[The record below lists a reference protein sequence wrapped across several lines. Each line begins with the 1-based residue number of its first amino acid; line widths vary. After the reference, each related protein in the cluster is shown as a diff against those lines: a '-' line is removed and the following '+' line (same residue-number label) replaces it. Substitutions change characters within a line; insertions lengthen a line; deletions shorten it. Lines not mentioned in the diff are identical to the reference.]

1 MFVKR
6 KIIPDKTELKALAK
20 KLRKDITIKKILLW
34 KELRNKQML
43 KNPPLTPPRRGTRT
57 CTISNNTYRE
67 ADFSKQFKKLSNL
80 FLQPLKYRTAF

>member
-6 KIIPDKTELKALAK
+6 KIIPDKTELKAMEK
-20 KLRKDITIKKILLW
+20 KHRKDITIKNILLW

-67 ADFSKQFKKLSNL
+67 AAKGTDYKSA
-80 FLQPLKYRTAF
+80 PAVVRGTG

>member
-1 MFVKR
+1 MFAKR
-6 KIIPDKTELKALAK
+6 KIIPDKTQLKALEK

-57 CTISNNTYRE
+57 IFHRTNRQKSGNTKYLESLR
-67 ADFSKQFKKLSNL
+67 KK
-80 FLQPLKYRTAF
+80 